1 MNSHKY
7 LKLVKLVD
15 AAKAA
20 KAAVDEA
27 AWQLLLARQISD
39 AAPAASFMSALKVV
53 EAEEAYAAAINA
65 REASAEA
72 VRVLY
77 KELHPTH

>member
-1 MNSHKY
+1 
-7 LKLVKLVD
+7 
-15 AAKAA
+15 
-20 KAAVDEA
+20 
-27 AWQLLLARQISD
+27 
-39 AAPAASFMSALKVV
+39 MSALKVV